1 MRFQETRSDKSLKIE
16 MVILIGNR
24 LSCEVAND
32 LGYAS
37 QPFHCNNTAFL
48 PNREIFL
55 NFSPNLTVSA
65 RFSAIFLK
73 KQGLSRNKQLKNIGN
88 GTYQY

>member
-37 QPFHCNNTAFL
+37 QPFPVQYYSVFAEQGNFFDFL
-48 PNREIFL
+48 TQ
-55 NFSPNLTVSA
+55 LTGKMH
-65 RFSAIFLK
+65 K
-73 KQGLSRNKQLKNIGN
+73 KLTGDF
-88 GTYQY
+88 

>member
-1 MRFQETRSDKSLKIE
+1 

-37 QPFHCNNTAFL
+37 QPFPLQYYSVFAEQGNFFDFL
-48 PNREIFL
+48 
-55 NFSPNLTVSA
+55 T
-65 RFSAIFLK
+65 
-73 KQGLSRNKQLKNIGN
+73 
-88 GTYQY
+88 